1 MKKVSTSTDAPMESL
16 NRVRGRRTQRKAPS
30 PRVTQLSPNDPVPA
44 ANRAAAKLP
53 ATPCPRSNVAVAQ
66 PGHWEV
72 GQRAHLQATTFH
84 QLRAGKERSWI
95 GFWRSAAGRKVPQWC
110 PCRRNLNERE
120 PHPIGTSPV
129 GAHVLLRQ
137 GRRLCFAV
145 VPCCKE
151 CNNTHNEHP
160 VVWACTAVSVLN
172 LEELSYAGVLALPSG
187 EYWRSVD
194 EIVQRD
200 KQLQLTGLT
209 NRGRTAS
216 HCYADPGGFLAA
228 LATLIRSPLRRQ
240 AGTQAASREFC
251 PHVVTVNRNDRGEPV
266 LPPRNGE
273 AYAQAIRLQVPE
285 PEAEAE
291 AEPEPELEPIADN
304 SSTVEPGG
312 SCALS

>member
-1 MKKVSTSTDAPMESL
+1 MEKKSTTTTRPTE
-16 NRVRGRRTQRKAPS
+16 NYHRVRGRRTQRKTPS
-30 PRVTQLSPNDPVPA
+30 TRVTQDLPHNAVPA
-44 ANRAAAKLP
+44 ADHAAATLS
-53 ATPCPRSNVAVAQ
+53 ATPGSRSNVALAV
-66 PGHWEV
+66 PEHWEV
-72 GQRAHLQATTFH
+72 GQQAHLQATTFH
-84 QLRAGKERSWI
+84 QLRSGKERSWI
-95 GFWRSAAGRKVPQWC
+95 GFWKSAAGRKVPQWC
-110 PCRRNLNERE
+110 PCRRNLDEKE

-194 EIVQRD
+194 EIVQHD

-216 HCYADPGGFLAA
+216 HCYADPGGFVAA

-266 LPPRNGE
+266 LPPRNGP
-273 AYAQAIRLQVPE
+273 AYAQDIGLQVL
-285 PEAEAE
+285 
-291 AEPEPELEPIADN
+291 EPEPEIQPIADN
-304 SSTVEPGG
+304 SSTAEPEG
-312 SCALS
+312 SCSVA